1 MFEVDY
7 PSYSLQLPP
16 TPYLASCITRF
27 VGCLYHQ
34 FPIFISSEEFR
45 LREEGKSFTP
55 NVVG

>member
-7 PSYSLQLPP
+7 PFYSLHLSR
-16 TPYLASCITRF
+16 TPYLAPCITRF

-45 LREEGKSFTP
+45 VQQEGKSFTP
-55 NVVG
+55 SVVR